1 MFDRFA
7 DYMYYLLT
15 SPLKKVRQK
24 FNQWYILMKVLGG
37 RFDDAMESLYLAL
50 EQTMV
55 ATCDPEMLPFHA
67 ADRGMARYVD
77 ETDENFR
84 VRIANYTEVLRL
96 GGTDAGVLLAVR
108 ALGFHEPELIPA
120 KVFTGDA
127 GRWAEFY
134 VVIRMDAGDPLPIGI
149 EVLKKQVRQVKSV
162 GAKDNY
168 CFLFGLK
175 LKESFR
181 AGLHRTVYR
190 ACMSYFDYRMLDGS
204 WNLDGSVLLD
214 AQRKAYFVT
223 AVYHTAVTH
232 TERIAMV
239 RCHAE
244 HNLHFLDG
252 SWKLDGSILLD
263 AWQETEEL

>member
-1 MFDRFA
+1 MFEWFA

-15 SPLKKVRQK
+15 SPFKKVKRQY
-24 FNQWYILMKVLGG
+24 NQWYILMKVLG
-37 RFDDAMESLYLAL
+37 RYFDDAMESLHRAR

-55 ATCDPEMLPFHA
+55 ATCAPEMLPLHA
-67 ADRGMARYVD
+67 ADRGMERYVD

-96 GGTDAGVLLAVR
+96 GGTDAGVLLAIR

-120 KVFTGDA
+120 KAFIGDA

-134 VVIRMDAGDPLPIGI
+134 VVIKMDADEPPPIGAA
-149 EVLKKQVRQVKSV
+149 VLKKQVRKVKSV

-168 CFLFGLK
+168 CFIFRLK
-175 LKESFR
+175 LKESFKAR
-181 AGLHRTVYR
+181 LHRTVYH
-190 ACMSYFDYRMLDGS
+190 ACMSYFSYRMLDGS

-223 AVYHTAVTH
+223 SVYHTAVIH
-232 TERIAMV
+232 TEQVASV
-239 RCHAE
+239 RYHAE